1 MLYDIR
7 YALWI
12 YSRRYTICEKWLT
25 SFAIAFVEAAV
36 GRILTITTSRG
47 GAGKTTLT
55 RLLAVT
61 LADHGHRIAVVDADP
76 NRTFWRW
83 HSEVYQGPEIT
94 CATEHEVTEIV
105 HVLHGLSE
113 EHGVV
118 ICDTAGFGNQTAALA
133 AGAAD
138 LVLIPLMGDRDNVV
152 EVLKTAR
159 QVAGYAKLRGTEIP
173 VRVVK
178 SRWHPTGLAERA
190 TLEDLAANKLVAL
203 VQHVSDRADFAKL
216 TYSGDVPRTGRIRQ
230 EANEIIEEL
239 TRLKAV
245 PALVQA

>member
-1 MLYDIR
+1 MEG
-7 YALWI
+7 
-12 YSRRYTICEKWLT
+12 T
-25 SFAIAFVEAAV
+25 V

-61 LADHGHRIAVVDADP
+61 LADHGHKVAIVDADP
-76 NRTFWRW
+76 NKSFWRW
-83 HSEVYQGPEIT
+83 HSEVYQGPPIT
-94 CATEHEVTEIV
+94 CVAEHEVSEIV
-105 HVLHGLSE
+105 QVLHRLAE

-152 EVLKTAR
+152 EVLKTAKH
-159 QVAGYAKLRGTEIP
+159 VAGYAKLRGADIP
-173 VRVVK
+173 VRIVK
-178 SRWHPTGLAERA
+178 SRWHPAGLAERA
-190 TLEDLAANKLVAL
+190 TIEDLVANKLLAL
-203 VQHVSDRADFAKL
+203 TQHVSDRADFAKL

-230 EANEIIEEL
+230 EADEIVREL
-239 TRLKAV
+239 TRMNAV
-245 PALVQA
+245 PARVLRR

>member
-1 MLYDIR
+1 MDVMCRTLHAVR
-7 YALWI
+7 V
-12 YSRRYTICEKWLT
+12 
-25 SFAIAFVEAAV
+25 VEV
-36 GRILTITTSRG
+36 SLGRILTITTSRG

-61 LADHGHRIAVVDADP
+61 LADHGHKVVVVDADP

-83 HSEVYQGPEIT
+83 HSEVYQGPEIA
-94 CATEHEVTEIV
+94 CVAEHEVSEIV
-105 HVLHGLSE
+105 HVLHRLSE

-152 EVLKTAR
+152 EVLKTAK
-159 QVAGYAKLRGTEIP
+159 QVAGYAKLRGADIP

-190 TLEDLAANKLVAL
+190 TLEDLETNKLLAL
-203 VQHVSDRADFAKL
+203 NQHVSDRADFAKL
-216 TYSGDVPRTGRIRQ
+216 TYSGDVPRIGRIRQ
-230 EANEIIEEL
+230 EADEIVREL
-239 TRLKAV
+239 TRMNAV
-245 PALVQA
+245 PTRVQA

>member
-1 MLYDIR
+1 MRYMLDSDRSMPPARCI
-7 YALWI
+7 
-12 YSRRYTICEKWLT
+12 E
-25 SFAIAFVEAAV
+25 EAAM

-61 LADHGHRIAVVDADP
+61 LADYGHRVVVVDADP

-83 HSEVYQGPEIT
+83 HNEVYQGPEIA
-94 CATEHEVTEIV
+94 CVVEHEVSEIV
-105 HVLHGLSE
+105 HVLHKHSE
-113 EHGVV
+113 EHGIV

-159 QVAGYAKLRGTEIP
+159 QVAGYAKLRGTDIP

-178 SRWHPTGLAERA
+178 SRWHPAGLAERA
-190 TLEDLAANKLVAL
+190 TLEDLAANRLITLA
-203 VQHVSDRADFAKL
+203 QHVSDRADFAKL
-216 TYSGDVPRTGRIRQ
+216 TYSGDVPRAGRIRQ
-230 EANEIIEEL
+230 EADEIVKEL
-239 TRLKAV
+239 IRMKAV
-245 PALVQA
+245 PARVQA